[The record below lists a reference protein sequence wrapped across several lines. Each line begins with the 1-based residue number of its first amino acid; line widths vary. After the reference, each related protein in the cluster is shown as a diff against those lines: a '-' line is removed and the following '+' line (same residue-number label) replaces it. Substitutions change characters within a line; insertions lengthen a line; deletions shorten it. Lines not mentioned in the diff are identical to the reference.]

1 MMRGGLLM
9 LVAALAGLATAA
21 PALADDINADRPG
34 IADGSGVVGTGRLQ
48 VEAGLQREWRKDGD
62 VRERLTYV
70 PALLRIGITDQWEAR
85 IEGNTFGWQNQSDA
99 ARSTGAMPVSLGL
112 KYHVSVNGEGG
123 TPGVAVIA
131 RVFPRSGSDTFGTH
145 RATGDVRLVA
155 DIALTPDW
163 SVTPNIGVARQED
176 DVGRPF
182 NTALLAT
189 TLAYA
194 ASKQLN
200 VFLDTGMQS
209 REERHGRKQV
219 IVDTGVAYVLTPD
232 VQLDATVGRGV
243 HGATPPRVYASA
255 GVSVRF

>member
-1 MMRGGLLM
+1 MRGGLLTI
-9 LVAALAGLATAA
+9 LAALAGLATAA
-21 PALADDINADRPG
+21 PVLADDINADRPG
-34 IADGSGVVGTGRLQ
+34 IADGSGVVGAGRLQ
-48 VEAGLQREWRKDGD
+48 VEAGLQREWRDDGD
-62 VRERLTYV
+62 ARKRLTYV
-70 PALLRIGITDQWEAR
+70 PALLRIGIDDHWEAR

-99 ARSTGAMPVSLGL
+99 ARSTGAMPVSLGV
-112 KYHVSVNGEGG
+112 KYHVTGNGESGA
-123 TPGVAVIA
+123 PGVAVIA

-155 DIALTPDW
+155 DVALTPDW

-176 DVGRPF
+176 DTGRQF
-182 NTALLAT
+182 NTALLAG
-189 TLAYA
+189 TLSYA

-200 VFLDTGMQS
+200 VFVDTGVQS

-219 IVDTGVAYVLTPD
+219 IIDTGVAYVLTPD
-232 VQLDATVGRGV
+232 VQLDATIGRGT